1 MKDKFDRA
9 KTFELAERQVKAGR
23 LEEALAE
30 YRKLLAGEAPDV
42 SIHNI
47 IGDLYVQL
55 GRNAEAVK
63 SFQAVAGHYESKG
76 FHSQALAIYRK
87 INKIDPEDVITIVR
101 MGDLFTSQGFTAEAR
116 REYLKAEQ
124 KLRREKRIKELMFLY
139 DKLIKLERDNIA
151 YKLTLAELFR
161 QEGFVEEAVGQ
172 LNDAAVLHL
181 SRDELGEAEKVVEQA
196 RWLKPDDQ
204 RTMSN
209 LVEIL
214 KKSNRRK
221 YAIELVAEILE
232 KDPGNVHIQILL
244 GSLYFEERQLDRAE
258 DVFARIVSEHP
269 LETKAR
275 IKLGKV
281 YAIQDRAERVF
292 ELFEPLIASL
302 IKKQKEDKAV
312 GLLGIVLSA
321 EHLHLPALEKL
332 AAIYKAKNHKTHL
345 EVVNRVILEEA
356 RRKSLPEKMFVALA
370 ELLELR
376 PRDKDLIREYRTLRK
391 GLGFV
396 DEKTGEA
403 DTLSAIE
410 AEEEDVDLLLARV
423 DLYVSQGLVRNA
435 RRILENLNIRFPRWP
450 KIEEKIAALDGVT
463 TEIRAEDIQA
473 RVGKVQD
480 IEAKIEATPD
490 LAKTFLSLLQDEE
503 SPEKRVTS
511 ADIFADTE
519 ILPLPADEAEEKKYY
534 DLDQK
539 VHDEIE
545 MLQGVF
551 AQQLRGDISILEK
564 ELTEIV
570 SEFRDQVRKK
580 VDAKDYETRFN
591 LGLAYLEQGLI
602 EEAIEEFLLASEDP
616 GRALDCYSIISKAY
630 KQNNNFAEAQ
640 KWLEKSMELVKNNS
654 VEYFALLYE
663 LASLYEDNGERVKA
677 LEVFQRIKDWNPKY
691 RDVRK
696 KVSSLS

>member
-1 MKDKFDRA
+1 MKGKFDRT
-9 KTFELAERQVKAGR
+9 KTLELAERQVKAGR
-23 LEEALAE
+23 IEEAIAE
-30 YRKLLAGEAPDV
+30 YKKLLAGEAPDLG
-42 SIHNI
+42 IHNI

-55 GRNAEAVK
+55 GRNPEAIK
-63 SFQAVAGHYESKG
+63 SFRTVANHYESKG
-76 FHSQALAIYRK
+76 FHSQALAIYKK
-87 INKIDPEDVITIVR
+87 INKIDPEDVINIVH
-101 MGDLFTSQGFTAEAR
+101 MGDLFCSQGFMAEAR

-139 DKLIKLERDNIA
+139 DKLIKLEHDNIA
-151 YKLTLAELFR
+151 YRLTLAELFR
-161 QEGFVEEAVGQ
+161 QEGFIEEAIEQ
-172 LNDAAVLHL
+172 LNAAAALHL
-181 SRDELGEAEKVVEQA
+181 SRAELGEAEKIVEQA

-221 YAIELVAEILE
+221 YAIELVDEILKKE
-232 KDPGNVHIQILL
+232 PDNVQFQNIL
-244 GSLYFEERQLDRAE
+244 GSLYLEERQLERAE
-258 DVFARIVSEHP
+258 DIFIRIVSEHP
-269 LETKAR
+269 LETRAR

-281 YAIQDRAERVF
+281 YAIQDRAGKAF

-302 IKKQKEDKAV
+302 IKKQKEEKAV
-312 GLLGIVLSA
+312 GLLGIILSA
-321 EHLHLPALEKL
+321 ESLYLPALEML

-356 RRKSLPEKMFVALA
+356 RGKGQTEKMFVALA

-376 PRDKDLIREYRTLRK
+376 PRDKDLIREYRNLRK
-391 GLGFV
+391 DLGFV

-450 KIEEKIAALDGVT
+450 KIEEKIASLDGVK

-503 SPEKRVTS
+503 NPEKRMTS

-519 ILPLPADEAEEKKYY
+519 ILPLPTDEAEEKKYY
-534 DLDQK
+534 NLDQK

-545 MLQGVF
+545 MLQGIF
-551 AQQLRGDISILEK
+551 AQQIRGDISILEK

-580 VDAKDYETRFN
+580 VDTKDYETRFN

-630 KQNNNFAEAQ
+630 KQNNNFAEART
-640 KWLEKSMELVKNNS
+640 WLEKSMKLVKDGS
-654 VEYFALLYE
+654 AEHFALLYE
-663 LASLYEDNGERVKA
+663 LASLHEDNGERVKA
-677 LEVFQRIKDWNPKY
+677 LEVFQQVKSWNPKY
-691 RDVRK
+691 RDVK
-696 KVSSLS
+696 KKISTLS

>member
-1 MKDKFDRA
+1 MKGKFDRT
-9 KTFELAERQVKAGR
+9 KTLELAERQVKAGR
-23 LEEALAE
+23 IEEAIAE
-30 YRKLLAGEAPDV
+30 YKKLLAGEAPDLG
-42 SIHNI
+42 IHNI

-55 GRNAEAVK
+55 GRNPEAIK
-63 SFQAVAGHYESKG
+63 SFRTVANHYESKG
-76 FHSQALAIYRK
+76 FHSQALAIYKK
-87 INKIDPEDVITIVR
+87 INKIDPEDVINIVH
-101 MGDLFTSQGFTAEAR
+101 MGDLFCSQGFMAEAR

-139 DKLIKLERDNIA
+139 DKLIKLEHDNIA
-151 YKLTLAELFR
+151 YRLTLAELFR
-161 QEGFVEEAVGQ
+161 QEGFIEEAIEQ
-172 LNDAAVLHL
+172 LNAAAALHL
-181 SRDELGEAEKVVEQA
+181 SRAELGEAEKIVEQA

-221 YAIELVAEILE
+221 YAIELVDEILKKE
-232 KDPGNVHIQILL
+232 PDNVQFQNIL
-244 GSLYFEERQLDRAE
+244 GSLYLEERQLERAE
-258 DVFARIVSEHP
+258 DIFIRIVSEHP
-269 LETKAR
+269 LETRAR

-281 YAIQDRAERVF
+281 YAIQDRAGKAF

-302 IKKQKEDKAV
+302 IKKQKEEKAV
-312 GLLGIVLSA
+312 GLLGIILSA
-321 EHLHLPALEKL
+321 ESLYLPALEML

-356 RRKSLPEKMFVALA
+356 RGKGQTEKMFVALA

-376 PRDKDLIREYRTLRK
+376 PRDKDLIREYRNLRK
-391 GLGFV
+391 DLGFV

-450 KIEEKIAALDGVT
+450 KIEEKIASLDGVK

-490 LAKTFLSLLQDEE
+490 LAKTFLSLLQDEG
-503 SPEKRVTS
+503 SPGKRVTS

-519 ILPLPADEAEEKKYY
+519 ILPLPADEAEGKKYY

-539 VHDEIE
+539 VHDEME
-545 MLQGVF
+545 MLQGIF
-551 AQQLRGDISILEK
+551 GQQIRGDISILEK

-570 SEFRDQVRKK
+570 SEFRDQVRRK
-580 VDAKDYETRFN
+580 VDTKDYETRFN

-616 GRALDCYSIISKAY
+616 GRALDCFSIISKAY
-630 KQNNNFAEAQ
+630 KQNNNFTEAQ
-640 KWLEKSMELVKNNS
+640 KWLEKSMELVKDNS
-654 VEYFALLYE
+654 AEHFALLYE
-663 LASLYEDNGERVKA
+663 LASLHEDNGERVKA
-677 LEVFQRIKDWNPKY
+677 LDVFQRVKGWNPKY
-691 RDVRK
+691 RDVK
-696 KVSSLS
+696 KKISTLS

>member
-1 MKDKFDRA
+1 MKTKFDRA
-9 KTFELAERQVKAGR
+9 KTLELAERQVKAGR
-23 LEEALAE
+23 IEEAIAE
-30 YRKLLAGEAPDV
+30 YKKLLAGETPDLG
-42 SIHNI
+42 IHNI

-55 GRNAEAVK
+55 GRNPEAVK
-63 SFQAVAGHYESKG
+63 SFQTVASHYESKG
-76 FHSQALAIYRK
+76 FHSQALAIYKK
-87 INKIDPEDVITIVR
+87 INKIEPEDVINIVR
-101 MGDLFTSQGFTAEAR
+101 MGDLFCSQGFVAEAR

-124 KLRREKRIKELMFLY
+124 KLRREKRIKELIFLY
-139 DKLIKLERDNIA
+139 DKLIKLEHDNIA
-151 YKLTLAELFR
+151 YKLALAELYR
-161 QEGFVEEAVGQ
+161 QEGFIEEAVGQ
-172 LNDAAVLHL
+172 LNDAAVLQL
-181 SRDELGEAEKVVEQA
+181 SGDELGEAEKIVEQA

-214 KKSNRRK
+214 KKGNRRK
-221 YAIELVAEILE
+221 YAIELVDEILK
-232 KDPGNVHIQILL
+232 KDPGNVHFQSIL
-244 GSLYFEERQLDRAE
+244 GSLYLDERQLDRAE
-258 DVFARIVSEHP
+258 DIFVRIVSEHP

-281 YAIQDRAERVF
+281 YAIQDKAEKAF

-302 IKKQKEDKAV
+302 IKKQKEDKAI

-321 EHLHLPALEKL
+321 ENLHLPALEIL

-356 RRKSLPEKMFVALA
+356 KRSGQTEKMFVALA

-376 PRDKDLIREYRTLRK
+376 PRDKDLIREYRNLRK
-391 GLGFV
+391 DLGFV

-423 DLYVSQGLVRNA
+423 DLYISQGLVRNA

-450 KIEEKIAALDGVT
+450 KIEEKIASLDDVKT
-463 TEIRAEDIQA
+463 KIRTEDIQA

-490 LAKTFLSLLQDEE
+490 LAKTFLSLIQDEE

-519 ILPLPADEAEEKKYY
+519 ILPLPADEAGEKKYY
-534 DLDQK
+534 DLDKK
-539 VHDEIE
+539 VSDEIE

-551 AQQLRGDISILEK
+551 AQQIRGDISILEK

-570 SEFRDQVRKK
+570 SEFRDQVRRK
-580 VDAKDYETRFN
+580 VDTKDYETRFN

-616 GRALDCYSIISKAY
+616 GRALDCYSIISKAF
-630 KQNNNFAEAQ
+630 KQNNNFVEAQ
-640 KWLEKSMELVKNNS
+640 KWLEKSMELVKGDS
-654 VEYFALLYE
+654 AEHFALLYE

-677 LEVFQRIKDWNPKY
+677 LEVFQQIKNWNPKY
-691 RDVRK
+691 RNVRK
-696 KVSSLS
+696 KISSLS

>member
-1 MKDKFDRA
+1 MKTKFDRT
-9 KTFELAERQVKAGR
+9 KTLEMAERQVKAGR
-23 LEEALAE
+23 IEEAIAE
-30 YRKLLAGEAPDV
+30 YRKLLADEAPDLG
-42 SIHNI
+42 IHNI

-55 GRNAEAVK
+55 GRNPEAVK
-63 SFQAVAGHYESKG
+63 SFQTVAGHYESRG
-76 FHSQALAIYRK
+76 FHSQALAIYKK
-87 INKIDPEDVITIVR
+87 INKIDPEDVINIVR
-101 MGDLFTSQGFTAEAR
+101 MGDLFCSQGFMAEAR

-124 KLRREKRIKELMFLY
+124 KLRRDKRIKELMFLY
-139 DKLIKLERDNIA
+139 DKLIKLDHDNIA

-161 QEGFVEEAVGQ
+161 QEGFIEEAVGQ
-172 LNDAAVLHL
+172 LNDAAALHL
-181 SRDELGEAEKVVEQA
+181 SRDELGEAEKIVEQA

-214 KKSNRRK
+214 KKGNRRK
-221 YAIELVAEILE
+221 YAIELVDEILE
-232 KDPGNVHIQILL
+232 KDPGNVQFQNIL
-244 GSLYFEERQLDRAE
+244 GSLYLEERQLDRAE
-258 DVFARIVSEHP
+258 DIFIGIVSEHP

-281 YAIQDRAERVF
+281 YAIQDRAEKAF

-302 IKKQKEDKAV
+302 IKKQKEDKAI

-321 EHLHLPALEKL
+321 EHLYLPALETL

-356 RRKSLPEKMFVALA
+356 RRKGQTEKMFVALA

-376 PRDKDLIREYRTLRK
+376 PRDKDLIREYRNLRK
-391 GLGFV
+391 DLGFV

-450 KIEEKIAALDGVT
+450 KIEEKIASLDGVK

-503 SPEKRVTS
+503 SPEKRMTS

-519 ILPLPADEAEEKKYY
+519 ILPLPTDEAEEKKYY
-534 DLDQK
+534 NLDQK

-545 MLQGVF
+545 MLQGIF
-551 AQQLRGDISILEK
+551 AQQIRGDISILEK

-580 VDAKDYETRFN
+580 VDTKDYETRFN

-630 KQNNNFAEAQ
+630 KQNNNFAEART
-640 KWLEKSMELVKNNS
+640 WLEKSMKLVKDGS
-654 VEYFALLYE
+654 AEHFALLYE
-663 LASLYEDNGERVKA
+663 LASLHEDNGERVKA
-677 LEVFQRIKDWNPKY
+677 LEVFQQVKNWNPKY
-691 RDVRK
+691 RDVK
-696 KVSSLS
+696 KKISTLS

>member
-1 MKDKFDRA
+1 MKEKSDKS
-9 KTFELAERQVKAGR
+9 KTLELAERQVKAGHI
-23 LEEALAE
+23 EEAIAE
-30 YRKLLAGEAPDV
+30 YSKLLAGEAPDV
-42 SIHNI
+42 SSYNI

-55 GRNAEAVK
+55 GRIPEAVK
-63 SFQAVAGHYESKG
+63 SFQAIAGHYESKG
-76 FHSQALAIYRK
+76 FHSQALAIYKK
-87 INKIDPEDVITIVR
+87 INKIDPENVITIVR
-101 MGDLFTSQGFTAEAR
+101 MGDLFSSQGFTAEAR

-161 QEGFVEEAVGQ
+161 QEGFIEEAVGQ

-181 SRDELGEAEKVVEQA
+181 GRDELGEAEKVVEQA
-196 RWLKPDDQ
+196 RWLKADDQ
-204 RTMSN
+204 GTMSN

-232 KDPGNVHIQILL
+232 KDPGNVHFQSLL
-244 GSLYFEERQLDRAE
+244 GSLYLEERQLDRAE
-258 DVFARIVSEHP
+258 DIFTRIVSEHP
-269 LETKAR
+269 LETRAR

-281 YAIQDRAERVF
+281 YAIQDRAEKAF
-292 ELFEPLIASL
+292 DLFEPLIASL

-312 GLLGIVLSA
+312 GLIGIVLSA
-321 EHLHLPALEKL
+321 ENLCLPALEKL

-356 RRKSLPEKMFVALA
+356 RRKGLTEKMFVALA

-376 PRDKDLIREYRTLRK
+376 PRDKDLIREYRNLRK
-391 GLGFV
+391 ELGFV

-450 KIEEKIAALDGVT
+450 KIEEKIAALDGVKT
-463 TEIRAEDIQA
+463 GIRTEDIQA

-519 ILPLPADEAEEKKYY
+519 ILPLPADQTEEKKYY

-580 VDAKDYETRFN
+580 IDTKDYETRFN

-616 GRALDCYSIISKAY
+616 ARALDCYSIISKAY

-640 KWLEKSMELVKNNS
+640 KWLEKSIELVKDGS
-654 VEYFALLYE
+654 AEHFALLYE
-663 LASLYEDNGERVKA
+663 LASLYEDNGDRLKA
-677 LEVFQRIKDWNPKY
+677 LDVFQRIKDWNPRY
-691 RDVRK
+691 RDIRK

>member
-1 MKDKFDRA
+1 MKKMFDRT
-9 KTFELAERQVKAGR
+9 KTLELAERQVKAGR
-23 LEEALAE
+23 IEEAIAE
-30 YRKLLAGEAPDV
+30 YEKLLAGEAPDV
-42 SIHNI
+42 GIHNI
-47 IGDLYVQL
+47 IGDLYVQQ
-55 GRNAEAVK
+55 GRNPEAIK
-63 SFQAVAGHYESKG
+63 SFQTLASHYEAKG
-76 FHSQALAIYRK
+76 LHSQALAIYKK
-87 INKIDPEDVITIVR
+87 INKIDPEDVINIVR
-101 MGDLFTSQGFTAEAR
+101 MGDLFCSQGFMAEAR

-124 KLRREKRIKELMFLY
+124 KLRRENRIKELIFLY
-139 DKLIKLERDNIA
+139 DKLIKLEHDNIA

-161 QEGFVEEAVGQ
+161 QEGFIEEAVGQ
-172 LNDAAVLHL
+172 LNAAAALHL
-181 SRDELGEAEKVVEQA
+181 SRDELGEAEKIVEQA
-196 RWLKPDDQ
+196 RWLRPDDPQ
-204 RTMSN
+204 TMSN

-214 KKSNRRK
+214 KKGNRRK
-221 YAIELVAEILE
+221 YAIELVDEILK
-232 KDPGNVHIQILL
+232 KDPENVHFQNIL
-244 GSLYFEERQLDRAE
+244 GSLYLEERQLDRAE
-258 DVFARIVSEHP
+258 DIFIRIVSEHP
-269 LETKAR
+269 LETRAR

-281 YAIQDRAERVF
+281 YAIQDRAEKAF

-302 IKKQKEDKAV
+302 IKKQKEDKAI

-321 EHLHLPALEKL
+321 ERLYLPALETL

-345 EVVNRVILEEA
+345 EVVSRVILEET
-356 RRKSLPEKMFVALA
+356 RGKGQPEKMFVALA

-376 PRDKDLIREYRTLRK
+376 PRDKDLIREYRNLRK
-391 GLGFV
+391 DLGFV

-450 KIEEKIAALDGVT
+450 KIEEKIASLDGVK
-463 TEIRAEDIQA
+463 TEIRTEDIQA

-490 LAKTFLSLLQDEE
+490 LAKTFLSLIQDEE

-519 ILPLPADEAEEKKYY
+519 ILPLPAEEAEEKKYY

-539 VHDEIE
+539 VYDENE
-545 MLQGVF
+545 MLQGIF
-551 AQQLRGDISILEK
+551 ARQIRGDISILEK

-580 VDAKDYETRFN
+580 VDTKDYETRFN

-616 GRALDCYSIISKAY
+616 GRALDCYSIISKAF
-630 KQNNNFAEAQ
+630 KQNNNFAEAL
-640 KWLEKSMELVKNNS
+640 KWLEKSLELVKDGS
-654 VEYFALLYE
+654 REHFALLYE
-663 LASLYEDNGERVKA
+663 LASLHEDNGERVKA
-677 LEVFQRIKDWNPKY
+677 LEVFQRIKSWNPKY

-696 KVSSLS
+696 KISSLS

>member
-1 MKDKFDRA
+1 MKNKFDRT
-9 KTFELAERQVKAGR
+9 KLLELAERQVKAGR
-23 LEEALAE
+23 IEEAIAE
-30 YRKLLAGEAPDV
+30 YRKLLAGEAPDLG
-42 SIHNI
+42 IHNI

-55 GRNAEAVK
+55 GRNPEAVK
-63 SFQAVAGHYESKG
+63 SFQTVASHYESRG
-76 FHSQALAIYRK
+76 FHSQALAIYKK
-87 INKIDPEDVITIVR
+87 INKIDPEDVIIIVR
-101 MGDLFTSQGFTAEAR
+101 MGDLFCSQGFMAEAR

-139 DKLIKLERDNIA
+139 DKLIKLEHDNIA

-161 QEGFVEEAVGQ
+161 QEGFIEEAVGQ
-172 LNDAAVLHL
+172 LNDAAALHL
-181 SRDELGEAEKVVEQA
+181 SRDELGEAEKIVEQA
-196 RWLKPDDQ
+196 RWLKQDDQ

-214 KKSNRRK
+214 KKGNRRK
-221 YAIELVAEILE
+221 YAIELVDEILE
-232 KDPGNVHIQILL
+232 KDPGNVHFQNIL
-244 GSLYFEERQLDRAE
+244 GSLYLEERQLERAE
-258 DVFARIVSEHP
+258 DIFVRIVSEHP
-269 LETKAR
+269 LETRAR

-281 YAIQDRAERVF
+281 YAVQDRAEKAF

-302 IKKQKEDKAV
+302 VKKQKEDKAV

-321 EHLHLPALEKL
+321 EHLYLPALETL

-356 RRKSLPEKMFVALA
+356 RRKGQTEKMFVALA

-376 PRDKDLIREYRTLRK
+376 PRDKDLIREYRNLRK
-391 GLGFV
+391 DLGFV

-423 DLYVSQGLVRNA
+423 DLYISQGLVRNA

-450 KIEEKIAALDGVT
+450 KIEEKIASLDGVK

-519 ILPLPADEAEEKKYY
+519 ILPLPADDADEKKYY

-545 MLQGVF
+545 MLQGIF
-551 AQQLRGDISILEK
+551 AQQIRGDISILEK

-580 VDAKDYETRFN
+580 VDTKDYETRFN

-640 KWLEKSMELVKNNS
+640 KWLGKSMELVKNGS
-654 VEYFALLYE
+654 TEQFALLYE
-663 LASLYEDNGERVKA
+663 LASLYEDNGDRNKA
-677 LEVFQRIKDWNPKY
+677 LEVFRQIKAWNPKY

-696 KVSSLS
+696 KISSLS

>member
-1 MKDKFDRA
+1 MKEKSDKS
-9 KTFELAERQVKAGR
+9 KTLELAERQVKAGHI
-23 LEEALAE
+23 EEAIAE
-30 YRKLLAGEAPDV
+30 YSKLLAGEAPDV
-42 SIHNI
+42 SSYNI

-55 GRNAEAVK
+55 GRIPEAVK
-63 SFQAVAGHYESKG
+63 SFQAIAGHYESKG
-76 FHSQALAIYRK
+76 FHSQALAIYKK
-87 INKIDPEDVITIVR
+87 INKIDPENVITIVR
-101 MGDLFTSQGFTAEAR
+101 MGDLFSSQGFTAEAR

-161 QEGFVEEAVGQ
+161 QEGFIEEAVGQ

-181 SRDELGEAEKVVEQA
+181 GRDELGEAEKVVEQA
-196 RWLKPDDQ
+196 RWLKADDQ
-204 RTMSN
+204 GTMSN

-232 KDPGNVHIQILL
+232 KDPGNVHFQSLL
-244 GSLYFEERQLDRAE
+244 GSLYLEERQLDRAE
-258 DVFARIVSEHP
+258 DIFTRIVSEHP
-269 LETKAR
+269 LETRAR

-281 YAIQDRAERVF
+281 YAIQDRAEKAF
-292 ELFEPLIASL
+292 DLFEPLIASL

-312 GLLGIVLSA
+312 GLIGIVLSA
-321 EHLHLPALEKL
+321 ENLCLPALEKL

-356 RRKSLPEKMFVALA
+356 RRKGLTEKMFVALA

-376 PRDKDLIREYRTLRK
+376 PRDKDLIREYRNLRK
-391 GLGFV
+391 ELGFV

-450 KIEEKIAALDGVT
+450 KIEEKIAALDGVKT
-463 TEIRAEDIQA
+463 GIRTEDIQA

-519 ILPLPADEAEEKKYY
+519 ILPLPADQTEEKKYY

-580 VDAKDYETRFN
+580 VDTKDYETRFN

-616 GRALDCYSIISKAY
+616 ARALDCYSIISKAY

-640 KWLEKSMELVKNNS
+640 KWLEKSIELVKDGS
-654 VEYFALLYE
+654 AEHFALLYE
-663 LASLYEDNGERVKA
+663 LASLYEDNGDRLKA
-677 LEVFQRIKDWNPKY
+677 LDVFQRIKDWNPRY
-691 RDVRK
+691 RDIRK

>member
-1 MKDKFDRA
+1 MKEKSDKT
-9 KTFELAERQVKAGR
+9 KTLELAERHVKAGR
-23 LEEALAE
+23 IEEAIVE
-30 YRKLLAGEAPDV
+30 YNKLLVGDTPEV

-47 IGDLYVQL
+47 IGDLYAQL
-55 GRNAEAVK
+55 GRNSEAVQ
-63 SFQAVAGHYESKG
+63 SFQSVASHYESKG
-76 FHSQALAIYRK
+76 FHSQALAIYKK
-87 INKIDPEDVITIVR
+87 INKIEPDNVINIVR
-101 MGDLFTSQGFTAEAR
+101 MGDLFSSQGFTAEAR

-124 KLRREKRIKELMFLY
+124 KLRRENRVKELMFLY
-139 DKLIKLERDNIA
+139 DKLIKMERDNIA
-151 YKLTLAELFR
+151 YKLTLAEL
-161 QEGFVEEAVGQ
+161 
-172 LNDAAVLHL
+172 NDAAALYLV
-181 SRDELGEAEKVVEQA
+181 RDELGEAEKVVEQA
-196 RWLKPDDQ
+196 RWLKQDDQ

-221 YAIELVAEILE
+221 YAIDLVDEILK
-232 KDPGNVHIQILL
+232 KDPGNIHFQSLL
-244 GSLYFEERQLDRAE
+244 GSLYLEERQLDRAE
-258 DVFARIVSEHP
+258 DIFTRIVSEHP

-281 YAIQDRAERVF
+281 YAIQDRPEKAF
-292 ELFEPLIASL
+292 EVFEPLIASL
-302 IKKQKEDKAV
+302 IKKQKEDKSV

-321 EHLHLPALEKL
+321 EHLYLPALETL

-356 RRKSLPEKMFVALA
+356 RRLDLTEKMFVALA

-376 PRDKDLIREYRTLRK
+376 PRDKDLLGEYRNLRK
-391 GLGFV
+391 ELGFV

-450 KIEEKIAALDGVT
+450 KIEDKIAALEGIK
-463 TEIRAEDIQA
+463 TEIRTEDIPS

-480 IEAKIEATPD
+480 IEARIEATPD
-490 LAKTFLSLLQDEE
+490 LAKTILSLLQDEE

-511 ADIFADTE
+511 ADIFAETE
-519 ILPLPADEAEEKKYY
+519 ILPLPDEEAEEKKYH
-534 DLDQK
+534 DLEQK
-539 VHDEIE
+539 VRDETE
-545 MLQGVF
+545 MLQSVY

-570 SEFRDQVRKK
+570 SEFRDHVRKK
-580 VDAKDYETRFN
+580 VDTKDYETRFN
-591 LGLAYLEQGLI
+591 LGLAYLEQGLT

-616 GRALDCYSIISKAY
+616 ARALDCYSIISKAF
-630 KQNNNFAEAQ
+630 KQNNNFAEAK
-640 KWLEKSMELVKNNS
+640 KWLEKSMELVRDGS
-654 VEYFALLYE
+654 PEHFALLYE
-663 LASLYEDNGERVKA
+663 LASLHEDNGERVKA
-677 LEVFQRIKDWNPKY
+677 LEVFQQVKGWNPKY